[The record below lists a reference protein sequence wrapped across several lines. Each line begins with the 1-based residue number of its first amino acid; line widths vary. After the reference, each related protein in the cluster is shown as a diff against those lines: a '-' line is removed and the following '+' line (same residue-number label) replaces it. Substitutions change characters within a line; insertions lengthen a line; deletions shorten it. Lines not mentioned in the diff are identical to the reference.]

1 MPSHPISNV
10 IAKGTS
16 ESSPRTDAQWHRAA
30 RAEPMWKAKA
40 GRSLLQKV
48 AAQTGEGR
56 FFDDSGRLRHGA
68 SELLSIVGS
77 SDLYKLAN
85 PIADREESDRPY
97 EENVWVRA
105 AIKAISEG
113 FVRMP
118 LQIYPE
124 DPGSG
129 VEPLASHPLLDLLA
143 DPNRVMTPTQFWR
156 AHVINM
162 KHDGESV
169 WFMMDES
176 GAPVQSNP
184 QTRQL
189 QTMPASVV
197 PVRGSLVEIQYDA
210 GGMPLTYRYTTSYS
224 RNSSKVSPAFP
235 AGSVVHYR
243 DYDPYNFARGL
254 GDVDSLERETDLYFQ
269 AFRAMDASVRNGGDP
284 GGFIIYDHEVDAAE
298 MQRRQGLAD
307 DEFSGPN
314 QRRVKLLQSS
324 AKFVPNPVKPSDMQ
338 YQTLLTWLRDSILSG
353 IGVPPPCVGVYDNA
367 TYNNVETAH
376 RELWTGANGILSMAN
391 SAADVLTNDLLP
403 RMLRIGSAQ
412 GTVAHF
418 NSSHIEALQRD
429 VGEQLERAA
438 NISAKGIGV
447 SYSEVLQQQGVE
459 VEQPEEG
466 DLKFTA
472 TSLQLLVSQEAAT
485 ADGPA
490 NEGEIA
496 ADPET
501 TLNGA
506 QIASLLTVV
515 EQVAAGLLPK
525 DTAVQIIVASFP
537 FDERRAQR
545 ILQQVDA
552 SGKSQEPSPSPK
564 APEPESDDTEQ
575 ASRTTLA
582 DKDRIDEVY
591 SAWRAVVNMSAS
603 ELEAW
608 GKTECSRKASLNPSA
623 VIKRNV
629 ALMRKKKAEWGSREV
644 KAANRAISFISRMK
658 GMPRGNPVGDCP
670 SKRDISLRNWGFD
683 PGSSRNRR
691 ESNAGA
697 VGCCEEGT
705 GETAALERAAGE
717 LYEHLWD
724 DGAGVA
730 LARHQGVD
738 DYADKALYG
747 QTLGW
752 IEDYEKAQI
761 AKLRRIA
768 NGSFRRLSIFD
779 DPVNPEAL
787 NQAAWAAL
795 LLDPPKW
802 AEKLDLAVRS
812 RLAEVFSEAM
822 QDAAS
827 ELGAGVVSSTDPRV
841 IQRIATQRIGLV
853 EGVNSVTERRVR
865 NAIAGVFTKLHP
877 PGNLRQVVQQSLPE
891 LTEELRRVFGTKE
904 ARAATISATETGKA
918 QNQGK
923 FTQYDASNVTKIRWR
938 ASNDQFTR
946 PTHLAADGI
955 IREMGELFPNGLR
968 YPHDPDGR
976 ASEVINCRC
985 TYTAVERRDP
995 LDDPDIEIA

>member
-97 EENVWVRA
+97 EENVWIRA
-105 AIKAISEG
+105 GIKAISEG

-118 LQIYPE
+118 LQFYPE

-189 QTMPASVV
+189 LTMPASVV

-298 MQRRQGLAD
+298 MQRRQELAD

-314 QRRVKLLQSS
+314 QRRMKLLQSS

-338 YQTLLTWLRDSILSG
+338 YETLLTWLRDSILAG

-376 RELWTGANGILSMAN
+376 RELWTGPNGILSMAD
-391 SAADVLTNDLLP
+391 SAADVLTHDLLP
-403 RMLRIGSAQ
+403 RMIRLGSPQ
-412 GTVAHF
+412 GTVAF
-418 NSSHIEALQRD
+418 FQRSHIEQLQRD

-447 SYSEVLQQQGVE
+447 SYNEVLEQQGVQ
-459 VEQPEEG
+459 VEQADEG
-466 DLKFTA
+466 DRKWALA
-472 TSLQLLVSQEAAT
+472 TLIDLESAE
-485 ADGPA
+485 D
-490 NEGEIA
+490 E
-496 ADPET
+496 
-501 TLNGA
+501 
-506 QIASLLTVV
+506 
-515 EQVAAGLLPK
+515 LP
-525 DTAVQIIVASFP
+525 SS
-537 FDERRAQR
+537 ES
-545 ILQQVDA
+545 VDA
-552 SGKSQEPSPSPK
+552 E
-564 APEPESDDTEQ
+564 DTEQ
-575 ASRTTLA
+575 ASRTMLA
-582 DKDRIDEVY
+582 DQDRIDEVY

-670 SKRDISLRNWGFD
+670 SKRDISLKNWGFD

-779 DPVNPEAL
+779 EPVNPEAL

-812 RLAEVFSEAM
+812 RLAEVFAEAM

-904 ARAATISATETGKA
+904 ARAATIASTETGKA

-923 FTQYDASNVTKIRWR
+923 FTQYEASNVTKIRWR

>member
-97 EENVWVRA
+97 EENVWIRA
-105 AIKAISEG
+105 GIKAISEG

-118 LQIYPE
+118 LQFYPE

-189 QTMPASVV
+189 LTMPASVV

-298 MQRRQGLAD
+298 MQRRQELAD

-314 QRRVKLLQSS
+314 QRRMKLLQSS

-338 YQTLLTWLRDSILSG
+338 YETLLTWLRDSILAG

-376 RELWTGANGILSMAN
+376 RELWTGPNGILSMAD
-391 SAADVLTNDLLP
+391 SAADVLTHDLLP
-403 RMLRIGSAQ
+403 RMIRLGSPQ
-412 GTVAHF
+412 GTVAF
-418 NSSHIEALQRD
+418 FQRSHIEQLQRD

-447 SYSEVLQQQGVE
+447 SYNEVLEQQGVQ
-459 VEQPEEG
+459 VEQADEG
-466 DLKFTA
+466 DRKWALA
-472 TSLQLLVSQEAAT
+472 TLIDLESAE
-485 ADGPA
+485 D
-490 NEGEIA
+490 E
-496 ADPET
+496 
-501 TLNGA
+501 
-506 QIASLLTVV
+506 
-515 EQVAAGLLPK
+515 LP
-525 DTAVQIIVASFP
+525 SS
-537 FDERRAQR
+537 ES
-545 ILQQVDA
+545 VDA
-552 SGKSQEPSPSPK
+552 E
-564 APEPESDDTEQ
+564 DTEQ
-575 ASRTTLA
+575 ASRTMLA
-582 DKDRIDEVY
+582 DQDRIDEVY

-670 SKRDISLRNWGFD
+670 SKRDISLKNWGFD

-779 DPVNPEAL
+779 EPVNPEAL

-812 RLAEVFSEAM
+812 RLAEVFAEAM

-904 ARAATISATETGKA
+904 ARAATIASTETGKA

-923 FTQYDASNVTKIRWR
+923 FTQYEASNVTKIRWR

-968 YPHDPDGR
+968 YPHDPNGR